1 MVKVKLHDLSCST
14 KDACAGRR
22 AFSFPLEEKSSA
34 LKDSAAAT
42 INLMWQMFRGE
53 IKREDLPELMEQA
66 FEKVPFTSSR
76 QRKEKAKINAM
87 LLERLVSSE
96 KNTPVPAPMQDVEL
110 GSGLVCQT
118 SPTYVKFYDDIVE
131 VVKVHWGLP
140 QLTTKT
146 APEKS
151 LELYALF
158 KYGEHVVKP
167 GNAAHV
173 RASVYYLRKK
183 SDRFD
188 EDDLSFKEDFFDTKG
203 DGNIVSVDAF
213 VERDPDGTFHETLLD
228 RTYGPGV
235 EKYLKGIP
243 EEECSKEECR
253 HCILFQICSY
263 ARPPLR
269 IKKLPV
275 TRSVND
281 ISLSSYQEDAINFR
295 KGILRVNAGA
305 GTGKTLTIALRICAL
320 LSEGVQPEEILLI
333 TFTNAGA
340 KEMKERISLYCE
352 DMGLDIDTEKIM
364 CTTFNSFGSVILSR
378 NYEALGFSAEPK
390 VIDDIE
396 RSRIIADLLEKA
408 DIEGLNYRSFTANTK
423 YVKGALSIASRVF
436 QIVKAYGYSV
446 YQADLVREKMGPDV
460 RFCRHDAV
468 EQLIRLYD
476 QYDETLRQANL
487 VEYDDQILM
496 VFELLAQDP
505 FLLDE
510 CGFRH
515 ITVDEFQDSNEKN
528 IELLKHLIQAP
539 SFESLM
545 VVGDDAQAIFSF
557 RDTSPKYIIDFEK
570 YIERDVEDVFLLEN
584 HRCTPEII
592 AFANKINRRNQFR
605 IKKDLVPVRPSGK
618 PVTVKGFQT
627 SKEELEFVI
636 GQIKSQLA
644 SGRKPE
650 DIAVITGSKYQLI
663 KVADR
668 LSDENIE
675 SVMLNPELMT
685 DNSRVQA
692 LIALSNCTHS
702 ANDTRDMLI
711 YANALRDGGL
721 KEATAEVIEQEI
733 SEVARQVEEL
743 RGIPDETAKTARFF
757 EMARA
762 VDHDEDEVY
771 EHFLEGLERKPF
783 AKVIEYLGDFDEF
796 GTGQAYRRI
805 ADYPGIVLTTAH
817 SAKGLE
823 WPVCIGMIGNFHDEV
838 LDRLRNH
845 AEAAEEKRRLLF
857 VLATRARDE
866 LIITA
871 PYVAYGK
878 SGNYTYNRFLKE
890 SFEANGQEFSI
901 EDIEKEKKMR
911 SLDRANARKKKEIEE
926 YKNTTASQKV
936 S

>member
-53 IKREDLPELMEQA
+53 IKSEDLPELMEQA
-66 FEKVPFTSSR
+66 FENVPFTSSR

-87 LLERLVSSE
+87 LLDRLVSSE
-96 KNTPVPAPMQDVEL
+96 KNMPVPAPMQDVEL

-158 KYGEHVVKP
+158 KYGEHIVTP

-203 DGNIVSVDAF
+203 DGNIVSIDAF
-213 VERDPDGTFHETLLD
+213 VERDPDGSIPETLVD

-243 EEECSKEECR
+243 EEECSKEDCR
-253 HCILFQICSY
+253 HCILFQVCSY

-281 ISLSSYQEDAINFR
+281 ISLSSYQEDAIDFR

-378 NYEALGFSAEPK
+378 NYEALGFNAEPK

-423 YVKGALSIASRVF
+423 YVKGALAVASRVF

-510 CGFRH
+510 YGFRH

-557 RDTSPKYIIDFEK
+557 RDTSPRYIIDFEK

-592 AFANKINRRNQFR
+592 AFANKINRRNLFR

-627 SKEELEFVI
+627 SKEELDYVI
-636 GQIKSQLA
+636 EQIKYQLA

-668 LSDENIE
+668 LADENIE

-692 LIALSNCTHS
+692 LIALANCTQS
-702 ANDTRDMLI
+702 INDTRDMLI

-721 KEATAEVIEQEI
+721 KEASAEVIEQEI
-733 SEVARQVEEL
+733 REVARQVEQL
-743 RGIPDETAKTARFF
+743 RGIPDEAAKKARFF

-762 VDHDEDEVY
+762 VDHNEDEVY